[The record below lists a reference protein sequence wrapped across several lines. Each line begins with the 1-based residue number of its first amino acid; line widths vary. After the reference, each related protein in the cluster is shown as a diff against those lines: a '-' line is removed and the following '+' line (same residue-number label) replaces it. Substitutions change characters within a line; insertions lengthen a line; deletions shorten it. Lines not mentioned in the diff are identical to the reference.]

1 MKTYAAAFVFIML
14 FVVAA
19 PGSTQAS
26 HHGSHVVVAPGQP
39 APRVGPSYLYPDPET
54 TPGVINPE
62 VTQANIQQT
71 ICVKGWTAT
80 VRPPQSYTGTVK
92 KQQLQ
97 AVRFTDKNPA
107 HYEEDHFISL
117 ELGANPRDVKNL
129 WPEMWGTPGTPL
141 TSRGPFPPSLVGAKA
156 KDKTETAL
164 NTAVCNGTM
173 TLQEAQQ
180 IIQTDWFKYYRDH
193 VLK

>member
-1 MKTYAAAFVFIML
+1 VDGDHPAAALLHRYIEE
-14 FVVAA
+14 ATA
-19 PGSTQAS
+19 QGS
-26 HHGSHVVVAPGQP
+26 P
-39 APRVGPSYLYPDPET
+39 
-54 TPGVINPE
+54 
-62 VTQANIQQT
+62 
-71 ICVKGWTAT
+71 
-80 VRPPQSYTGTVK
+80 
-92 KQQLQ
+92 LQ
-97 AVRFTDKNPA
+97 DKNPA

-117 ELGANPRDVKNL
+117 ELGGNPHDAKNL

-164 NTAVCNGTM
+164 TTAVCNGTM
-173 TLQEAQQ
+173 TLHEAQM